1 MFVFLG
7 HSKDANKRS
16 PSEVLKI
23 SFPNG
28 QKEVVTQVYL
38 NDGNPLSG
46 SSVAAP
52 YKGKIYVGG
61 VFDDGVLVLTNQ
73 DF

>member
-1 MFVFLG
+1 MPIQKSLLSWG
-7 HSKDANKRS
+7 YPK
-16 PSEVLKI
+16 
-23 SFPNG
+23 G
-28 QKEVVTQVYL
+28 QQAIVNQVYL

-61 VFDDGVLVLTNQ
+61 VFDDGVLVHLNQ
-73 DF
+73 D

>member
-1 MFVFLG
+1 
-7 HSKDANKRS
+7 
-16 PSEVLKI
+16 
-23 SFPNG
+23 
-28 QKEVVTQVYL
+28 VYL

-61 VFDDGVLVLTNQ
+61 VFDDGVLVLKP
-73 DF
+73 